1 MLLNFVYSTYMNED
15 NRKYIWA
22 CIQKAGDY
30 LDGQLPSHPNHPKGR
45 NPYAHVFE
53 RIKSKMGGRSYAE
66 CEDWEAKRILN
77 IIEYY
82 TKNPC

>member
-30 LDGQLPSHPNHPKGR
+30 LDGQFPSHPNHPKGR
-45 NPYAHVFE
+45 NPYAHVALCVKEKFNCSYKD
-53 RIKSKMGGRSYAE
+53 IKDDKIDE
-66 CEDWEAKRILN
+66 VIKFIDFLK
-77 IIEYY
+77 
-82 TKNPC
+82 KNPN

>member
-30 LDGQLPSHPNHPKGR
+30 LDGQLPSHTNHTKGR
-45 NPYAHVFE
+45 NPYYHVTKKKKNKFN
-53 RIKSKMGGRSYAE
+53 ISYKDIDDNLLKE
-66 CEDWEAKRILN
+66 VLDY
-77 IIEYY
+77 IEYL
-82 TKNPC
+82 KDNPK